1 MKLATYNVE
10 NLFLRARALNLD
22 TWSEGKTTLDMHK
35 KLNALFAKK
44 SYSAADKQQMLS
56 LIAALGLDKADDS
69 GGLALLRQSRG
80 KLLKRPRKGPPEIV
94 AEGRSSWV
102 GWLDLV
108 RDTVDEVAT
117 RATARVISDVG
128 ADVLAVVESESRPA
142 LKSFSDSLLPMVG
155 GRPYDHVMLIEG
167 NDRRGIDVG
176 IMTRADYPITGMVS
190 HVDDL
195 DGKEPVFGRDCPV
208 YTLHTPSGSTLHLLI
223 NHWKSKGYGKATEE
237 KRMRQAKRVHEIYSA
252 LIASGADHV
261 AVLGDLNDT
270 PDSAPLQVLQGAGL
284 RDVAEHPRFQA
295 DPARPGTYGNGTKSG
310 KIDYILLS
318 PKLFERVQDGAVFRK
333 GVWAGAHGTIF
344 EHYPEITN
352 AGQAAS
358 DHAAL
363 WAELE
368 L

>member
-10 NLFLRARALNLD
+10 NLFLRARALNLS
-22 TWSEGKTTLDMHK
+22 TWAEGKTTLDMHK

-44 SYSAADKQQMLS
+44 TYSAADKRQMLT
-56 LIAALGLDKADDS
+56 LITALGLDKVDDA
-69 GGLALLRQSRG
+69 GGLTLLRQGHG

-94 AEGRSSWV
+94 AEGRTSWV
-102 GWLDLV
+102 GWLDLA

-128 ADVLAVVESESRPA
+128 ADVLAVVEAESRPA
-142 LKSFSDSLLPMVG
+142 LKGFSDTLLPETG
-155 GRPYDHVMLIEG
+155 GRAYEHVMLIEG

-176 IMTRADYPITGMVS
+176 IMTRAHFPIACMVS
-190 HVDDL
+190 HVDDR
-195 DGKEPVFGRDCPV
+195 DGDEPVFGRDCPV
-208 YTLHTPSGSTLHLLI
+208 YTLHTPAGNTLHLLV

-237 KRMRQAKRVHEIYSA
+237 KRMRQASRVKEIYEA
-252 LIASGADHV
+252 LLADGASLI

-270 PDSAPLQVLQGAGL
+270 PDSAPLQVLQRAGL

-295 DPARPGTYGNGTKSG
+295 DAARPGTYGSGTKSG

-318 PKLFERVQDGAVFRK
+318 PKLFEHVQDGGIFRK
-333 GVWAGAHGTIF
+333 GVWAGTHGTIF

-352 AGQAAS
+352 AGQAGS

-363 WAELE
+363 WTELDV
-368 L
+368 